1 MEQQEGPVSDVD
13 NKGLR
18 TLDEIRAS
26 RARCGDLNQVT
37 DQIVREEPTWW
48 GVKHGD
54 QVTDPA
60 DIFRMIAAGIN
71 ERLPIPIAVD
81 TRMWAAET
89 IIQVTPSHRDDWRA
103 WWNYHGAGPWAVTQR
118 QNGRYIQHRSHGN
131 WRGWRVV
138 ILYVTESAGAD
149 TARAG
154 GAR

>member
-26 RARCGDLNQVT
+26 RAQCSDLNQVT
-37 DQIVREEPTWW
+37 DQTVREEPTWW

-54 QVTDPA
+54 QVTDPV
-60 DIFRMIAAGIN
+60 DVFWMIYAGVC
-71 ERLPIPIAVD
+71 RGLPAPIAVD
-81 TRMWAAET
+81 TRPWAAET
-89 IIQVTPSHRDDWRA
+89 IIHVAPSHRNDWRE
-103 WWNYHGAGPWAVTQR
+103 WWDRHGAGPWAVTQQR
-118 QNGRYIQHRSHGN
+118 HDHCIHYRSHGN

-138 ILYVTESAGAD
+138 ILHVTGSAGAD
-149 TARAG
+149 TAQAG